1 MSAINSDTKMLLFDN
16 IVVNMNGKI
25 KPLQN
30 MIIDYSIH
38 KVSFLYFIAPNSF

>member
-1 MSAINSDTKMLLFDN
+1 MLLFDN
-16 IVVNMNGKI
+16 IVFNMNGKI